1 VEIDLIERKSTKTI
15 NTKLELLVFSGEEG
29 TGAMVNEGRR
39 VEQPSSWK
47 HNKKKQ
53 KFILILLIVMT
64 SHRKSVMIKSCWE
77 LADIALVIV
86 AINRK

>member
-1 VEIDLIERKSTKTI
+1 MNKRKEK
-15 NTKLELLVFSGEEG
+15 K
-29 TGAMVNEGRR
+29 
-39 VEQPSSWK
+39 
-47 HNKKKQ
+47 NKKKQ

-77 LADIALVIV
+77 LADIDLVIV